1 MQPVSDCTGVPPV
14 STTVP
19 LTLLGASRRDQ
30 LDRIVEAGLVNQGRV
45 FALSLEPVRVSLG
58 DRWAHKKQQI
68 WDAAERALEK
78 RMPPPDVFLR
88 IDETTFLAAV
98 ASTDT
103 YEAQVRCA
111 DVLRGLLSFFLGRS
125 ADDDVVLTRVAAL
138 SGSSLVCEP
147 VDLFSAPRAFE
158 PTAAGM
164 DARARSPEDWVPPL
178 GGRRTSADILTV
190 SDDPAAVDLEIVPVW
205 RLDHGIIGAYRINR
219 LWRGARPPTIPQA
232 EAVDHA
238 TVEFLLPI
246 LEEYRRE
253 GGVFAVIA
261 PLDLG
266 VVMPARP
273 RLALISRWAE
283 ESDVMRRVVILE
295 IEGADAG
302 APTGRIGETAAM
314 LAPFFHSVMLQVAD
328 QSTAASALR
337 EYGFSGVTIDAAKL
351 KVRGRLGGLI
361 GAVRRFTRN
370 IMLLNAPAGL
380 SDDLLKT
387 AGVSHATRSD
397 LETEAPAVRP
407 DASVPA

>member
-1 MQPVSDCTGVPPV
+1 M

-19 LTLLGASRRDQ
+19 LTILGASRRDQ
-30 LDRIVEAGLVNQGRV
+30 LDRIVEAGLVTQGRV
-45 FALSLEPVRVSLG
+45 FALSLEPVRASLG
-58 DRWAHKKQQI
+58 DRWEHKREQI

-88 IDETTFLAAV
+88 IDDTTFLAAV
-98 ASTDT
+98 ASVDT

-138 SGSSLVCEP
+138 DGHALVCER
-147 VDLFSAPRAFE
+147 VDLFAQPRAFAPPANDVE
-158 PTAAGM
+158 V
-164 DARARSPEDWVPPL
+164 RARSPEDWTPPL
-178 GGRRTSADILTV
+178 GGRRVSADIVTA
-190 SDDPAAVDLEIVPVW
+190 SGDPAVIDLEISPVW
-205 RLDHGIIGAYRINR
+205 RLDHGVIGAYRINR
-219 LWRGARPPTIPQA
+219 VWRGARPPTMAQA

-238 TVEFLLPI
+238 TVDFLLPI

-253 GGVFAVIA
+253 GGIFAVIA

-273 RLALISRWAE
+273 RLGLISRWGEAA
-283 ESDVMRRVVILE
+283 DVMRRVVILE
-295 IEGADAG
+295 IEGAEAG
-302 APTGRIGETAAM
+302 APSGRIGETTAM
-314 LAPFFHSVMLQVAD
+314 LAPFFHSVMLQVSD
-328 QSTAASALR
+328 QKIASIALR
-337 EYGFSGVTIDAAKL
+337 EHASSGVTIDAARL

-380 SDDLLKT
+380 SDAVLKT
-387 AGVSHATRSD
+387 AGVTHATRSD
-397 LETEAPAVRP
+397 LETEAAPLRP
-407 DASVPA
+407 DVSAQA

>member
-1 MQPVSDCTGVPPV
+1 M

-45 FALSLEPVRVSLG
+45 FALSLEPVRTSLG
-58 DRWAHKKQQI
+58 DRWGQKKEQI
-68 WDAAERALEK
+68 WGAAERALEK

-88 IDETTFLAAV
+88 IDETTFLVAV

-125 ADDDVVLTRVAAL
+125 ADDDVVLTRVSAL
-138 SGSSLVCEP
+138 NGSGLVCEA
-147 VDLFSAPRAFE
+147 VDLFAPPRAFA
-158 PTAAGM
+158 PAGA
-164 DARARSPEDWVPPL
+164 DADAWPRSPEDWIPPL
-178 GGRRTSADILTV
+178 GGRRALIEILTA
-190 SDDPAAVDLEIVPVW
+190 SDDPARVELEIAPVW

-219 LWRGARPPTIPQA
+219 LWRGACAPTMAQA

-238 TVEFLLPI
+238 TVEFLMPI

-253 GGVFAVIA
+253 GGVFAVIT

-273 RLALISRWAE
+273 RLGLIARWTEA
-283 ESDVMRRVVILE
+283 SDVMRRVVILE
-295 IEGADAG
+295 IEGAKAG
-302 APTGRIGETAAM
+302 APAGRIGETAAM
-314 LAPFFHSVMLQVAD
+314 LAPFFHSVMLQVGD
-328 QSTAASALR
+328 QAVASSALR
-337 EYGFSGVTIDAAKL
+337 EHAFSGATIDAAKL
-351 KVRGRLGGLI
+351 KARGRLGGLI
-361 GAVRRFTRN
+361 GAVRRCTRN

-380 SDDLLKT
+380 SDALLKT

-397 LETEAPAVRP
+397 VETEAPAVRP
-407 DASVPA
+407 GASARA

>member
-1 MQPVSDCTGVPPV
+1 MP
-14 STTVP
+14 TTVP
-19 LTLLGASRRDQ
+19 LTILGASRRDQ
-30 LDRIVEAGLVNQGRV
+30 LDRIVEAGLVTQGRV
-45 FALSLEPVRVSLG
+45 FALSLEPVRASLG
-58 DRWAHKKQQI
+58 DRWVHKREHI
-68 WDAAERALEK
+68 WEAAERALEK

-88 IDETTFLAAV
+88 VDDTTFLAAV
-98 ASTDT
+98 ASVDT

-138 SGSSLVCEP
+138 DGHALLCEA
-147 VDLFSAPRAFE
+147 VDLLAQPRSFAPAQAE
-158 PTAAGM
+158 T
-164 DARARSPEDWVPPL
+164 DARPRSPEDWSPPL
-178 GGRRTSADILTV
+178 GGRRVSTRIATA
-190 SDDPAAVDLEIVPVW
+190 SDDPAEVDLEITPVW
-205 RLDHGIIGAYRINR
+205 RLDHGVIGAYRINR
-219 LWRGARPPTIPQA
+219 IWRSLRPPSTAQA

-238 TVEFLLPI
+238 TIDFLLPI

-253 GGVFAVIA
+253 GGIFAVIA

-273 RLALISRWAE
+273 RLGLISRWSEAA
-283 ESDVMRRVVILE
+283 DVMRRVVILE

-314 LAPFFHSVMLQVAD
+314 LSPFFHSVMLQVSD
-328 QSTAASALR
+328 QKIASVALR
-337 EYGFSGVTIDAAKL
+337 EHAFSGVTIDAAKL

-380 SDDLLKT
+380 SDPVLKT
-387 AGVSHATRSD
+387 AGVTHATRSD
-397 LETEAPAVRP
+397 LETEAPPLRP
-407 DASVPA
+407 DVSAQA